1 MQGKGYAAAF
11 AVQRRAH
18 GGCHLGGHRVSKWGV
33 VMATGGWC
41 LRSAVLR
48 SLSSGNGMSKDEP
61 FKQRRVRV
69 LSVFVWVNKVLA
81 ARISADFERG
91 FHRNTIDLNC

>member
-18 GGCHLGGHRVSKWGV
+18 GGVIWVGTGCENGGGNGHW
-33 VMATGGWC
+33 GWC

-48 SLSSGNGMSKDEP
+48 SLSSSNGMSKDEP

-81 ARISADFERG
+81 AQISAGFERG

>member
-1 MQGKGYAAAF
+1 
-11 AVQRRAH
+11 
-18 GGCHLGGHRVSKWGV
+18 
-33 VMATGGWC
+33 MATGGWC

-48 SLSSGNGMSKDEP
+48 SLSSSNGMSKDEP

-81 ARISADFERG
+81 AQISAGFERG